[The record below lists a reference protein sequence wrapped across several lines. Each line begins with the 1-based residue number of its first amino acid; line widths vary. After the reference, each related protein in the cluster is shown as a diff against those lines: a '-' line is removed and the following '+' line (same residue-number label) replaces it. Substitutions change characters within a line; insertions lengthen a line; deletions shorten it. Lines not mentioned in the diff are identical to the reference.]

1 MSPAATA
8 VPPHAPPPPAAAV
21 WRAGGRPIPLEPR
34 PRLMGIVN
42 VTPDSFSDGGE
53 FLSPVRAI
61 EHGIALAAGGADMLD
76 IGGESTR
83 PGARPVSADEELDR
97 VLPVIEGLAARVD
110 LPLSID
116 TTKLEVA
123 RAALAAGASIVNDVS
138 ALRFSPGIA
147 ELAAETGAGL
157 VLMHMKGEPR
167 TMQRDP
173 RYDDLLAEVGGHLR
187 DAARRAEDAGVD
199 RSAIVLDPG
208 IGFGKTARDNWRLLA
223 GLARLAPGYP
233 ILVGH
238 SRKSFL
244 DPWKSIPPAERIP
257 ETLAAGLLAA
267 ISGAAILRVHDVEEH
282 ARALGIYERWLDAH
296 WADAAPQLVPGSSLP

>member
-8 VPPHAPPPPAAAV
+8 AHPFAPAPPAAAV
-21 WRAGGRPIPLEPR
+21 WRAGGRTIPLEPR

-53 FLSPVRAI
+53 FLSPDRAI
-61 EHGIALAAGGADMLD
+61 EHGVALAAEGADMLD

-83 PGARPVSADEELDR
+83 PGARPVSAEEEIDR

-110 LPLSID
+110 LPLSVD

-123 RAALAAGASIVNDVS
+123 RAAVAAGATIVNDVS
-138 ALRFSPGIA
+138 ALRFAPDLAG
-147 ELAAETGAGL
+147 LAADTGAGL

-167 TMQRDP
+167 TMQDDP
-173 RYDDLLAEVGGHLR
+173 RYEDLLAEVGDHLLA
-187 DAARRAEDAGVD
+187 AARRAENEGVE

-223 GLARLAPGYP
+223 GLSRLTPGYP
-233 ILVGH
+233 TLIGH

-244 DPWKSIPPAERIP
+244 DPAGKSAPSERLP
-257 ETLAAGLLAA
+257 QTLAAGLLAA
-267 ISGAAILRVHDVEEH
+267 LNGAAILRVHDVSAHLRLLETYRGYED
-282 ARALGIYERWLDAH
+282 ARR
-296 WADAAPQLVPGSSLP
+296 